1 MREVVRNPQTLA
13 ALRDCK
19 ADGVV
24 RKSRVVVRGVVPA
37 RTVKVV
43 TIGCTSNCHGCHLRD
58 FCGGFFQRFTGP
70 MEIGDLI
77 QLRREDQVA
86 RDNAVDLATFYCKEY
101 LMLKMRHE
109 PDKLTDADRKGIKE
123 MGLDQEVGK

>member
-1 MREVVRNPQTLA
+1 MRDVVRNPQTLA
-13 ALRDCK
+13 ALRECK

-37 RTVKVV
+37 RTVKVA

-58 FCGGFFQRFTGP
+58 FCGGFFQRFSGP
-70 MEIGDLI
+70 MEICDLI
-77 QLRREDQVA
+77 QLRREDQV
-86 RDNAVDLATFYCKEY
+86 LKESAIDVAMIYRRKY

-109 PDKLTDADRKGIKE
+109 PDKLTEDDRNGIKE
-123 MGLDQEVGK
+123 MWLDQEVGK